1 MREVELL
8 APAGDLEKLKI
19 AFIYGADAVY
29 IGGEVF
35 GMRSAAKNFSKE
47 DMIEGVEFAH
57 SMGKRVFVTVNIIP
71 RSEDID
77 ALTDYIK
84 ELSEIYEGQD
94 DVVIG
99 AGTVLDAETARA
111 AMLAGAKYIVSP
123 AFDLETAKI
132 CNRYKVPYL
141 PGIMTINEIITAH
154 EAGVD
159 FVKLFPG
166 SAFGQG
172 YVKAIKGPLPYANI
186 MVTGGVNIDN
196 IDSWIKAGVDAVGIG
211 GELNKLGEEGK
222 FEEITAVCE
231 QYMAKLNE
239 ARGC

>member
-1 MREVELL
+1 MIKINTLR
-8 APAGDLEKLKI
+8 ALKEC
-19 AFIYGADAVY
+19 GVVAVVR
-29 IGGEVF
+29 G
-35 GMRSAAKNFSKE
+35 NSKE
-47 DMIEGVEFAH
+47 VGVEISKACVKGGVKALEVTYTNKFA
-57 SMGKRVFVTVNIIP
+57 N
-71 RSEDID
+71 DI
-77 ALTDYIK
+77 IK

-141 PGIMTINEIITAH
+141 PGIMTINEIIAAH

-196 IDSWIKAGVDAVGIG
+196 LDSWIKAGVDAVGIG

-222 FEEITAVCE
+222 FDEITAICE
-231 QYMAKLNE
+231 QYMAKLHE
-239 ARGC
+239 ARGY

>member
-1 MREVELL
+1 MIKINTLR
-8 APAGDLEKLKI
+8 ALKEC
-19 AFIYGADAVY
+19 GVVAVVR
-29 IGGEVF
+29 G
-35 GMRSAAKNFSKE
+35 NSKE
-47 DMIEGVEFAH
+47 VGVEISKACVKGGVKALEVTYTNKFA
-57 SMGKRVFVTVNIIP
+57 N
-71 RSEDID
+71 DI
-77 ALTDYIK
+77 IK

-141 PGIMTINEIITAH
+141 PGIMTINEIIAAH

-196 IDSWIKAGVDAVGIG
+196 LHFWIKAAVDAVGIG

-222 FEEITAVCE
+222 FDEITAICE
-231 QYMAKLNE
+231 QYMAKLHE

>member
-84 ELSEIYEGQD
+84 ELSEI
-94 DVVIG
+94 
-99 AGTVLDAETARA
+99 
-111 AMLAGAKYIVSP
+111 
-123 AFDLETAKI
+123 
-132 CNRYKVPYL
+132 
-141 PGIMTINEIITAH
+141 
-154 EAGVD
+154 
-159 FVKLFPG
+159 
-166 SAFGQG
+166 
-172 YVKAIKGPLPYANI
+172 
-186 MVTGGVNIDN
+186 
-196 IDSWIKAGVDAVGIG
+196 GVDAVIVSDAGV
-211 GELNKLGEEGK
+211 LNIVKKVDPNMEMSPLSTQASTSNYIAANFWYNQGAKRIVTAREMS
-222 FEEITAVCE
+222 FEETKQLRE
-231 QYMAKLNE
+231 NTPE
-239 ARGC
+239 AYGYRSFHTRSYVYELFWKMCNK

>member
-1 MREVELL
+1 MLETIKKEGIVAVLRAKSHEEARGYINACLKGGVKALEVTYTN
-8 APAGDLEKLKI
+8 K
-19 AFIYGADAVY
+19 
-29 IGGEVF
+29 
-35 GMRSAAKNFSKE
+35 
-47 DMIEGVEFAH
+47 FA
-57 SMGKRVFVTVNIIP
+57 N
-71 RSEDID
+71 DI
-77 ALTDYIK
+77 IK

-231 QYMAKLNE
+231 QYIAKLNE

>member
-1 MREVELL
+1 MIKINTLR
-8 APAGDLEKLKI
+8 ALKEC
-19 AFIYGADAVY
+19 GVVAVVR
-29 IGGEVF
+29 G
-35 GMRSAAKNFSKE
+35 NSKE
-47 DMIEGVEFAH
+47 VGVEISKACVKGGVKALEVTYTNKFA
-57 SMGKRVFVTVNIIP
+57 N
-71 RSEDID
+71 DI
-77 ALTDYIK
+77 IK

-141 PGIMTINEIITAH
+141 PGIMTINEIIAAH

-196 IDSWIKAGVDAVGIG
+196 LDSWIKAGVDAVGIG

-222 FEEITAVCE
+222 FDEITAICE
-231 QYMAKLNE
+231 QYMAKLPE

>member
-1 MREVELL
+1 MIKINTLR
-8 APAGDLEKLKI
+8 ALKEC
-19 AFIYGADAVY
+19 GVVAVVR
-29 IGGEVF
+29 G
-35 GMRSAAKNFSKE
+35 NSKE
-47 DMIEGVEFAH
+47 VGVEISKACVKGGVKALEVTYTNKFA
-57 SMGKRVFVTVNIIP
+57 N
-71 RSEDID
+71 DI
-77 ALTDYIK
+77 IK

-231 QYMAKLNE
+231 QYIAKLNE

>member
-1 MREVELL
+1 MIKINTLR
-8 APAGDLEKLKI
+8 ALKEC
-19 AFIYGADAVY
+19 GVVAVVR
-29 IGGEVF
+29 G
-35 GMRSAAKNFSKE
+35 NSKE
-47 DMIEGVEFAH
+47 VGVEISKACVKGGVKALEVTYTNKFA
-57 SMGKRVFVTVNIIP
+57 N
-71 RSEDID
+71 DI
-77 ALTDYIK
+77 IK

-123 AFDLETAKI
+123 GFDLETAKI

-159 FVKLFPG
+159 FVKLFTG

>member
-1 MREVELL
+1 MIKINTLR
-8 APAGDLEKLKI
+8 ALKEC
-19 AFIYGADAVY
+19 GVVAVVR
-29 IGGEVF
+29 G
-35 GMRSAAKNFSKE
+35 NSKE
-47 DMIEGVEFAH
+47 VGVEISKACVKGGVKALEVAYTNKFA
-57 SMGKRVFVTVNIIP
+57 NYI
-71 RSEDID
+71 
-77 ALTDYIK
+77 IK
-84 ELSEIYEGQD
+84 ELCEIYEGQD

>member
-1 MREVELL
+1 MIKINTLKALKDCGVVAVVRGDSKEVGVGISKACVEGGVKAIEVAYTNKFANDIIREV
-8 APAGDLEKLKI
+8 
-19 AFIYGADAVY
+19 
-29 IGGEVF
+29 
-35 GMRSAAKNFSKE
+35 
-47 DMIEGVEFAH
+47 
-57 SMGKRVFVTVNIIP
+57 
-71 RSEDID
+71 
-77 ALTDYIK
+77 
-84 ELSEIYEGQD
+84 SEIYAGQD

-99 AGTVLDAETARA
+99 AGTVLDAETARS

-141 PGIMTINEIITAH
+141 PGVMTINEIITAH

-196 IDSWIKAGVDAVGIG
+196 LDSWIKAGVDAVGIG

-222 FEEITAVCE
+222 FDEITSICE
-231 QYMAKLNE
+231 GYIAKLKE

>member
-1 MREVELL
+1 MIKINTLKALKDCGVVAVVRGDSKEVGVEISKACVKGGVKAIEVAYTNKFANDIIREV
-8 APAGDLEKLKI
+8 
-19 AFIYGADAVY
+19 
-29 IGGEVF
+29 
-35 GMRSAAKNFSKE
+35 
-47 DMIEGVEFAH
+47 
-57 SMGKRVFVTVNIIP
+57 
-71 RSEDID
+71 
-77 ALTDYIK
+77 
-84 ELSEIYEGQD
+84 SEIYAGQD

-99 AGTVLDAETARA
+99 AGTVLDAETARS

-123 AFDLETAKI
+123 AFDAETAKI

-141 PGIMTINEIITAH
+141 PGVMTINEIISAH

-196 IDSWIKAGVDAVGIG
+196 LDSWIKSGVDAVGIG

-222 FEEITAVCE
+222 FDEITSICE
-231 QYMAKLNE
+231 GYIAKLNE

>member
-1 MREVELL
+1 MIKINTLR
-8 APAGDLEKLKI
+8 ALKEC
-19 AFIYGADAVY
+19 GVVAVVR
-29 IGGEVF
+29 G
-35 GMRSAAKNFSKE
+35 NSKE
-47 DMIEGVEFAH
+47 VGVEISKACVKGGVKALEVTYTNKFA
-57 SMGKRVFVTVNIIP
+57 N
-71 RSEDID
+71 DI
-77 ALTDYIK
+77 IK

-141 PGIMTINEIITAH
+141 PGIMTINEIIAAH

-231 QYMAKLNE
+231 QYMAKLHE

>member
-1 MREVELL
+1 MIKINTLKALKDCGVVAVVRGDSKEVGVGISKACVEGGVKAIEVAYTNKFANDIIREV
-8 APAGDLEKLKI
+8 
-19 AFIYGADAVY
+19 
-29 IGGEVF
+29 
-35 GMRSAAKNFSKE
+35 
-47 DMIEGVEFAH
+47 
-57 SMGKRVFVTVNIIP
+57 
-71 RSEDID
+71 
-77 ALTDYIK
+77 
-84 ELSEIYEGQD
+84 SEIYAGQD

-99 AGTVLDAETARA
+99 AGTVLDAETARS

-141 PGIMTINEIITAH
+141 PGVMTINEIISAH

-196 IDSWIKAGVDAVGIG
+196 LDSWIKAGVDAVGIG

-222 FEEITAVCE
+222 FDEITSICE
-231 QYMAKLNE
+231 GYISKLNE

>member
-1 MREVELL
+1 MIKINTLR
-8 APAGDLEKLKI
+8 ALKEC
-19 AFIYGADAVY
+19 GVVAVVR
-29 IGGEVF
+29 G
-35 GMRSAAKNFSKE
+35 NSKE
-47 DMIEGVEFAH
+47 VGVEISKACVKGGVKALEVTYTNKFA
-57 SMGKRVFVTVNIIP
+57 N
-71 RSEDID
+71 DI
-77 ALTDYIK
+77 IK
-84 ELSEIYEGQD
+84 ELCEIYEGKD

-231 QYMAKLNE
+231 QYKAKLNE

>member
-1 MREVELL
+1 MIKINTLKALKDCGVVAVVRGDSKEVGVEISKACVKGGVKAIEVAYTNKFANDIIREV
-8 APAGDLEKLKI
+8 
-19 AFIYGADAVY
+19 
-29 IGGEVF
+29 
-35 GMRSAAKNFSKE
+35 
-47 DMIEGVEFAH
+47 
-57 SMGKRVFVTVNIIP
+57 
-71 RSEDID
+71 
-77 ALTDYIK
+77 
-84 ELSEIYEGQD
+84 SEIYAGQD

-99 AGTVLDAETARA
+99 AGTVLDAETARS

-123 AFDLETAKI
+123 AFDAETAKI

-141 PGIMTINEIITAH
+141 PGVMTINEIISAH

-186 MVTGGVNIDN
+186 MVTGGVNVDN
-196 IDSWIKAGVDAVGIG
+196 LDSWIKAGVDTVGIG

-222 FEEITAVCE
+222 FDEITSICE
-231 QYMAKLNE
+231 GYIAKLNE